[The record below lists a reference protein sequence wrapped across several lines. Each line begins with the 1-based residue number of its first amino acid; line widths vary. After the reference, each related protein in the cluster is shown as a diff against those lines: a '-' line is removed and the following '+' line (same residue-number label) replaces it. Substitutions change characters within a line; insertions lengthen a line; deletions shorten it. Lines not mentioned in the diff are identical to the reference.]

1 MNANGE
7 VSYTNAIKWNKGYH
21 HLEIRI
27 NADCPGFRDKVRVR
41 KRDDV
46 YDSNTVGSAFLLY
59 FEGVDE
65 DVG

>member
-7 VSYTNAIKWNKGYH
+7 VSYTNSMNTWKNYH
-21 HLEIRI
+21 HVEIRI

-41 KRDDV
+41 KRDNY